1 MFLDQCLPLFLGEFE
16 VVVVLRIAGAGRD
29 LLRVRIAGLSWGLRS
44 RYYCSIAGL
53 NDRNGGDHSRDHHY

>member
-1 MFLDQCLPLFLGEFE
+1 
-16 VVVVLRIAGAGRD
+16 
-29 LLRVRIAGLSWGLRS
+29 LSWGLRS